1 MSAEPRQKIREKIPE
16 AGWFPTKT
24 THKTTHNMKKSLIT
38 MMAAALMSVSAY
50 AGEVATTDSFDTVQ
64 NAQEFKRLSGAV
76 HVGVGTAYTLHGYVP
91 TTAVVQG
98 EGVGMGAVQLSY
110 DFGKESAWSYVGGVS
125 YKAPFSGHTLYGN
138 PSMSRGQFVPLAA
151 AENPAVNQLLPT
163 GATVGQAW
171 ASGALGEMIPNLGAM
186 VAGGMISAEQAAA
199 LEAANGKL
207 NAGYAK
213 YQKMGAKNI
222 ENEFI
227 IRNGLKY
234 TRDMWNASF
243 GYDFIHGG
251 IAGVVAKHFDGE
263 SESRMQQF
271 WLNGEITPVAWFSAD
286 VNIARTFDTIDG
298 WWFEGHA
305 RFKAPIIGSPEDITV
320 AGILEFGVSATHDFY
335 DARHNACDN
344 GLQAY
349 WVKFSAPWFVN
360 DAKNFILTPSVSFN
374 WLGRGGRQANKRS
387 HAKAYGEMYQPFRD
401 YAVVGEL
408 TASYKF

>member
-1 MSAEPRQKIREKIPE
+1 ME

-24 THKTTHNMKKSLIT
+24 THKITHNMKKSLIT

-76 HVGVGTAYTLHGYVP
+76 HVGAGTAYTLHGYVP
-91 TTAVVQG
+91 TTAAVQG

-110 DFGKESAWSYVGGVS
+110 DFGKEGAWSYVGGVS

-151 AENPAVNQLLPT
+151 ASNPMVGMNLSSLGVPV
-163 GATVGQAW
+163 GALGVQDMTVGQAW
-171 ASGALGEMIPNLGAM
+171 ASGQLAGIAGSLGA
-186 VAGGMISAEQAAA
+186 AGAPLGAAD
-199 LEAANGKL
+199 EAL
-207 NAGYAK
+207 NASYAQH
-213 YQKMGAKNI
+213 QKMGARNI

-227 IRNGLKY
+227 LRNGLKY

-271 WLNGEITPVAWFSAD
+271 WVNGEITPVAWFSAD

-360 DAKNFILTPSVSFN
+360 DAKNFILTPAVSFN

-401 YAVVGEL
+401 FAVVGEL